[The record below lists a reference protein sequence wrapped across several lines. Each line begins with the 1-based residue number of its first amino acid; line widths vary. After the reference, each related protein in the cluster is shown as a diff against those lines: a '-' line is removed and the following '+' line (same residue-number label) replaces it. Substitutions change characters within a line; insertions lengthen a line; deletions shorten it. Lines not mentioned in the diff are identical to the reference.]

1 MKRSGFTLME
11 MMVSV
16 TILSIMMVFL
26 YKSFSE
32 MKNTNLFFQTKAGVL
47 ESYLEK
53 KKTVFLD
60 FSLAHFGSV
69 KILNQDKY
77 TDVVFMQTSNSLYGR
92 INPYVA
98 YIKKED
104 ALYRL
109 ESLLPFT
116 IYPLNVD
123 ADFFGE
129 KLGEVKSFRVYEQ
142 SIADSNSTYKKTRL
156 VHMDFAQEEDLLYKI
171 TSLNEY

>member
-69 KILNQDKY
+69 KILNQDKQ
-77 TDVVFMQTSNSLYGR
+77 TDVVFMQTTNSLYGR

-98 YIKKED
+98 YIKKEND
-104 ALYRL
+104 LYRL
-109 ESLLPFT
+109 ESLLPFAT
-116 IYPLNVD
+116 YPLGVD

-129 KLGEVKSFRVYEQ
+129 KLGKVKTFRVYEQ
-142 SIADSNSTYKKTRL
+142 NVSDANSTYKKAWL
-156 VHMDFAQEEDLLYKI
+156 VHIDFLKEDDLLYKI
-171 TSLNEY
+171 TPLNEY